1 MPAQHNKRL
10 RTSGNSGN
18 ASHGSAARWLH
29 TLVAL
34 GMMALVMSPMW
45 ASSQIGRTV
54 KQRPAATQQTS
65 STVKRP
71 TNPQPPQAARKGAK
85 GKNVKRITPQI
96 PNANRNQTNK
106 VFLENADL
114 LRADEAISRDYQVL
128 KGNVRFRRGDM
139 YMFCDSAY
147 FYAETSSLDAF
158 GHVRMT
164 QGDTLWVYSDVLH
177 YYGEQGVAELRSN
190 VRLEN
195 RSTTLL
201 TDALDY
207 EINSNVGYYFD
218 GGTIVDNR
226 NNTELKSQ
234 FGRYEL
240 DTKQAEFS
248 RNVHL
253 VNDQY
258 EMFTDMLEYNTQ
270 SHVAHITTKTLIV
283 SDSNTINTTNGWYN
297 TSADDATLYERSL
310 ITAKDG
316 KTLLGDTVY
325 YNRKHNYGEARG
337 NVVITDPSNK
347 VILDGDRGY
356 HDDNVHYSYVTGRA
370 RAREFSQKDTIYLHA
385 DTLCTLINYVVNDS
399 VNDSVRVL
407 RAFNQ
412 VRFFRSDV
420 QGICDSLQL
429 SEADTIINMYRHAV
443 VWNLERQIFGDE
455 INIHLNDSAADWA
468 TLPTGG
474 FMAEHLGEIYYDQ
487 LSGKKMKAWFE
498 NKELRQLD
506 VDGNVQVIMF
516 PEEKDSTYNKMVNAE
531 SSHMRLNLKAKQEVD
546 RITLWP
552 EVTGKVT
559 PLYLAKKADMYLPQF
574 KWYDTL
580 RPQSPEDIYDVS
592 EEKRQLIQTIEGGT
606 RRRSGSNATAPA
618 ATVIPQNNNNDNQG
632 TNPKPD
638 NNSHE

>member
-1 MPAQHNKRL
+1 MPASLNKRHE
-10 RTSGNSGN
+10 TVNS
-18 ASHGSAARWLH
+18 RWWH
-29 TLVAL
+29 VIVACCL
-34 GMMALVMSPMW
+34 MALMMSPVVW
-45 ASSQIGRTV
+45 AQNPVRTV
-54 KQRPAATQQTS
+54 KPRAGQAVNKHKPS
-65 STVKRP
+65 
-71 TNPQPPQAARKGAK
+71 NPQTPQAARKGAK
-85 GKNVKRITPQI
+85 GPKVGRITPQI
-96 PNANRNQTNK
+96 PKANRNQTNK

-114 LRADEAISRDYQVL
+114 LKADENISLDYQVL

-147 FYAETSSLDAF
+147 FYAQTSSLDAF
-158 GHVRMT
+158 GNVRMT

-177 YYGEQGVAELRSN
+177 YYGDQGVAELRSN

-201 TDALDY
+201 TNALDY

-226 NNTELKSQ
+226 NNTELSSVY
-234 FGRYEL
+234 GRYEL

-248 RNVHL
+248 RDVHL
-253 VNDQY
+253 VNDRY
-258 EMFTDMLEYNTQ
+258 EMFTDLLDYNTQ
-270 SHVAHITTKTLIV
+270 SHIAHITSETLIV

-297 TSADDATLYERSL
+297 TSADDATLYERAL

-325 YNRKHNYGEARG
+325 YNRNRNYGEARG
-337 NVVITDPSNK
+337 NVVITDPTNK
-347 VILDGDRGY
+347 VILDGNYGY
-356 HDDNVHYSYVTGRA
+356 HDDNTHYSFVTGRA

-385 DTLCTLINYVVNDS
+385 DTLCTLINHVVNDS

-429 SEADTIINMYRHAV
+429 SEADTIINMYNHAV

-455 INIHLNDSAADWA
+455 INVHLNDSAADWA

-474 FMAEHLGEIYYDQ
+474 FMAEHLGETYYDQ

-498 NKELRQLD
+498 DKELRRLD

-516 PEEKDSTYNKMVNAE
+516 PQEKDSTYNKMVNAE
-531 SSHMRLNLKAKQEVD
+531 SSFMRLNLKAKQEVD
-546 RITLWP
+546 RITMWP
-552 EVTGKVT
+552 EVSGRVT
-559 PLYLAKKADMYLPQF
+559 PLFLAKKTDLYLPQF
-574 KWYDTL
+574 QWYDAL
-580 RPQSPEDIYDVS
+580 RPKTPDDIYDVS
-592 EEKRQLIQTIEGGT
+592 DELKQVMKSIQGGT
-606 RRRSGSNATAPA
+606 RRRSGSNAS
-618 ATVIPQNNNNDNQG
+618 ATPTVEVG
-632 TNPKPD
+632 ASSSETTLKSEEKP
-638 NNSHE
+638 

>member
-1 MPAQHNKRL
+1 MFISHYKRHL
-10 RTSGNSGN
+10 AVNT
-18 ASHGSAARWLH
+18 RWRHVITAFCLM
-29 TLVAL
+29 TL
-34 GMMALVMSPMW
+34 MMSPVVW
-45 ASSQIGRTV
+45 AQNPVRSHKPR
-54 KQRPAATQQTS
+54 ATQHIKKQPT
-65 STVKRP
+65 P
-71 TNPQPPQAARKGAK
+71 TNPQTPQAARKGSK
-85 GKNVKRITPQI
+85 GPSVSRITPQI
-96 PNANRNQTNK
+96 PKANRNQTNK
-106 VFLENADL
+106 VFLENADIL
-114 LRADEAISRDYQVL
+114 KANEAISRDYQVL

-158 GHVRMT
+158 GNVRMT

-177 YYGEQGVAELRSN
+177 YYGDQGVAELRNN

-226 NNTELKSQ
+226 NNTELRSQ
-234 FGRYEL
+234 YGRYEL

-248 RNVHL
+248 RDVHL
-253 VNDQY
+253 INDRY
-258 EMFTDMLEYNTQ
+258 EMFTDLLDYNTQ
-270 SHVAHITTKTLIV
+270 SHIAHITSETLII

-297 TSADDATLYERSL
+297 TSADDATLYERAL

-325 YNRKHNYGEARG
+325 YNRNRNYGEARG
-337 NVVITDPSNK
+337 NVIITDPGNK
-347 VILDGDRGY
+347 VILDGNYGY
-356 HDDNVHYSYVTGRA
+356 HDDNAHYSFVTGRA

-385 DTLCTLINYVVNDS
+385 DTLCTLINYVVHETDS
-399 VNDSVRVL
+399 AGETAGDSVRVL

-429 SEADTIINMYRHAV
+429 SEADTIINMYNHAV

-455 INIHLNDSAADWA
+455 INVHLNDSAADWA

-498 NKELRQLD
+498 DKELRRLD

-516 PEEKDSTYNKMVNAE
+516 PQEKDSTYNKMVNAE
-531 SSHMRLNLKAKQEVD
+531 SSYMRLNLKPKQEVD
-546 RITLWP
+546 RITMWP
-552 EVTGKVT
+552 EVSGKVT
-559 PLYLAKKADMYLPQF
+559 PLYLARKTDLYLPQF
-574 KWYDTL
+574 QWYDAL
-580 RPQSPEDIYDVS
+580 RPKTPDDIYDVS
-592 EEKRQLIQTIEGGT
+592 DELKQLMQSIQGGT
-606 RRRSGSNATAPA
+606 RRRSGSNASQ
-618 ATVIPQNNNNDNQG
+618 VS
-632 TNPKPD
+632 PD
-638 NNSHE
+638 NSQGSGSTSSTLQTSEQP

>member
-1 MPAQHNKRL
+1 MPASSNMRQWTVNKRW
-10 RTSGNSGN
+10 R
-18 ASHGSAARWLH
+18 H
-29 TLVAL
+29 LVAVCCL
-34 GMMALVMSPMW
+34 MALMMSPMVW
-45 ASSQIGRTV
+45 AQNPSRPV
-54 KQRPAATQQTS
+54 KSRPTQQ
-65 STVKRP
+65 VNKHKP
-71 TNPQPPQAARKGAK
+71 TNPQSPQAARKGSK
-85 GKNVKRITPQI
+85 GPTVKRITPQI
-96 PNANRNQTNK
+96 PKANRNQTNK
-106 VFLENADL
+106 VFLENADIL
-114 LRADEAISRDYQVL
+114 KANEAVSTDYQVL

-177 YYGEQGVAELRSN
+177 YYGDQGVAELRSN

-226 NNTELKSQ
+226 NNTELSSKY
-234 FGRYEL
+234 GRYEL

-248 RNVHL
+248 RDVHL
-253 VNDQY
+253 VNDRY
-258 EMFTDMLEYNTQ
+258 EMFTDLLDYNTQ
-270 SHVAHITTKTLIV
+270 SHIARITSETLIV
-283 SDSNTINTTNGWYN
+283 SDSNTINTSNGWYN
-297 TSADDATLYERSL
+297 TSADDATLYERAL

-316 KTLLGDTVY
+316 KTLQGDTVY
-325 YNRKHNYGEARG
+325 YNRNRNYGEASG
-337 NVVITDPSNK
+337 NVIITDPSNK
-347 VILDGDRGY
+347 VILDGDYGY
-356 HDDNVHYSYVTGRA
+356 HDDNAHYSYVTRRA

-385 DTLCTLINYVVNDS
+385 DTLCTLINHIVNDS

-412 VRFFRSDV
+412 VRFYRSDV

-468 TLPTGG
+468 TLSTGG

-498 NKELRQLD
+498 DKELRRLD

-516 PEEKDSTYNKMVNAE
+516 PQEEDSTYNKMVNAE
-531 SSHMRLNLKAKQEVD
+531 SSYLRLNLKPKQEVD
-546 RITLWP
+546 RITMWP
-552 EVTGKVT
+552 EVSGKVS
-559 PLYLAKKADMYLPQF
+559 PLYLTKKADMYLPQF
-574 KWYDTL
+574 KWYDAL
-580 RPQSPEDIYDVS
+580 RPKTPDDIYDVS
-592 EEKRQLIQTIEGGT
+592 DELKELMRSIEGGT
-606 RRRSGSNATAPA
+606 RRRSGSGANKPSVPTGNASAITTETP
-618 ATVIPQNNNNDNQG
+618 VQP
-632 TNPKPD
+632 
-638 NNSHE
+638 

>member
-1 MPAQHNKRL
+1 MGLVDKQQVGGSRWQHV
-10 RTSGNSGN
+10 
-18 ASHGSAARWLH
+18 
-29 TLVAL
+29 LVACCV
-34 GMMALVMSPMW
+34 MALLMSPVVW
-45 ASSQIGRTV
+45 AQTPVRTV
-54 KQRPAATQQTS
+54 KPRTIQPAKRPA
-65 STVKRP
+65 P
-71 TNPQPPQAARKGAK
+71 TNPQPVQAARKGAK
-85 GKNVKRITPQI
+85 GPKVSRITPQI
-96 PNANRNQTNK
+96 PKANRNQTNK

-114 LRADEAISRDYQVL
+114 LKANELISRDYQVL

-147 FYAETSSLDAF
+147 FYPETSSLDAF
-158 GHVRMT
+158 GNVRMT

-177 YYGEQGVAELRSN
+177 YYGDQGVAELRNN

-226 NNTELKSQ
+226 NNTELRSKY
-234 FGRYEL
+234 GRYEL

-248 RNVHL
+248 RDVHL
-253 VNDQY
+253 VNDRY
-258 EMFTDMLEYNTQ
+258 EMFTDLLDYNTQ
-270 SHVAHITTKTLIV
+270 SHIAHITSETLIV

-325 YNRKHNYGEARG
+325 YNRKRNYGEARG
-337 NVVITDPSNK
+337 NVIITDPSNK
-347 VILDGDRGY
+347 VILDGDYGY
-356 HDDNVHYSYVTGRA
+356 HDDNAHYSYVTRRA

-385 DTLCTLINYVVNDS
+385 DTLCTLINHVVNDS

-412 VRFFRSDV
+412 VRFFRNDV

-429 SEADTIINMYRHAV
+429 SEADTII
-443 VWNLERQIFGDE
+443 
-455 INIHLNDSAADWA
+455 AADWA

-498 NKELRQLD
+498 EKELRRLD

-516 PEEKDSTYNKMVNAE
+516 PQEKDSTYNKMVSAE
-531 SSHMRLNLKAKQEVD
+531 SSYMRLNLKPKQEVD
-546 RITLWP
+546 RITMWP
-552 EVTGKVT
+552 EVSGTVT
-559 PLYLAKKADMYLPQF
+559 PLYLAKRSDMYLPQF
-574 KWYDTL
+574 KWYDEL
-580 RPQSPEDIYDVS
+580 RPKDPQDIYDVS
-592 EEKRQLIQTIEGGT
+592 DELKQLMRSIEGGT
-606 RRRSGSNATAPA
+606 RRRTGSNATAPEP
-618 ATVIPQNNNNDNQG
+618 VVQPS
-632 TNPKPD
+632 PD
-638 NNSHE
+638 VTKLQRIDVQ

>member
-1 MPAQHNKRL
+1 MAVY
-10 RTSGNSGN
+10 SGKQYRNG
-18 ASHGSAARWLH
+18 ASRWRQVI
-29 TLVAL
+29 VACCV
-34 GMMALVMSPMW
+34 MALMMSPMLW
-45 ASSQIGRTV
+45 AQQP
-54 KQRPAATQQTS
+54 QRSTRLRAAAPRS
-65 STVKRP
+65 STIKRP
-71 TNPQPPQAARKGAK
+71 TNPQHAQAARKGSK
-85 GKNVKRITPQI
+85 GRSVSRITPQI
-96 PNANRNQTNK
+96 PKANRNQTNK
-106 VFLENADL
+106 VFLENADIL
-114 LRADEAISRDYQVL
+114 KANEYISRDYQVL

-158 GHVRMT
+158 GNVRMT

-177 YYGEQGVAELRSN
+177 YYGDQGVAELRSN

-234 FGRYEL
+234 YGRYEL

-248 RNVHL
+248 RDVHL
-253 VNDQY
+253 INDRY
-258 EMFTDMLEYNTQ
+258 EMFTDMLDYNTQ
-270 SHVAHITTKTLIV
+270 THIAHITSETLIV

-297 TSADDATLYERSL
+297 TSADDATLYERAV

-325 YNRKHNYGEARG
+325 YNRKRNYGEARG
-337 NVVITDPSNK
+337 NVVITDPTNK
-347 VILDGDRGY
+347 VILDGDYGY
-356 HDDNVHYSYVTGRA
+356 HDDNAHYSYVTRRA

-385 DTLCTLINYVVNDS
+385 DTLCTLINHVVNDS

-412 VRFFRSDV
+412 VRFYRNDV

-429 SEADTIINMYRHAV
+429 SEADTIINMYNHAV

-455 INIHLNDSAADWA
+455 INVHLNDSAADWA
-468 TLPTGG
+468 MLPLGG

-498 NKELRQLD
+498 EKELRRLD

-516 PEEKDSTYNKMVNAE
+516 PQEKDSTYNKMVSAE
-531 SSHMRLNLKAKQEVD
+531 SSYMRLNLKPKQEVD
-546 RITLWP
+546 RITMWP
-552 EVTGKVT
+552 EVSGKVT
-559 PLYLAKKADMYLPQF
+559 PLYLAKKADLYLPQF
-574 KWYDTL
+574 QWYDAL
-580 RPQSPEDIYDVS
+580 RPKSPDDIYDVS
-592 EEKRQLIQTIEGGT
+592 EELKQLMRTIQGGT
-606 RRRSGSNATAPA
+606 RRRAGANAGLASSSPDQA
-618 ATVIPQNNNNDNQG
+618 ASETTLQNSD
-632 TNPKPD
+632 P
-638 NNSHE
+638 SHE

>member
-1 MPAQHNKRL
+1 MAVY
-10 RTSGNSGN
+10 SGKQYRNG
-18 ASHGSAARWLH
+18 ASRWRQVI
-29 TLVAL
+29 VACCV
-34 GMMALVMSPMW
+34 MALMMSPMLW
-45 ASSQIGRTV
+45 AQQP
-54 KQRPAATQQTS
+54 QRSTRVRAAAPRS

-71 TNPQPPQAARKGAK
+71 TNPQHAQAARKGSK
-85 GKNVKRITPQI
+85 GRSVSRITPQI
-96 PNANRNQTNK
+96 PKANRNQTNK
-106 VFLENADL
+106 VFLENADIL
-114 LRADEAISRDYQVL
+114 KANEYISRDYQVL

-158 GHVRMT
+158 GNVRMT

-177 YYGEQGVAELRSN
+177 YYGDQGVAELRSN

-234 FGRYEL
+234 YGRYEL

-248 RNVHL
+248 RDVHL
-253 VNDQY
+253 INDRY
-258 EMFTDMLEYNTQ
+258 EMFTDMLDYNTQ
-270 SHVAHITTKTLIV
+270 THIAHITSETLIV

-297 TSADDATLYERSL
+297 TSADDATLYERAV

-325 YNRKHNYGEARG
+325 YNRKRNYGEARG

-347 VILDGDRGY
+347 VILDGDYGY
-356 HDDNVHYSYVTGRA
+356 HDDNAHYSYVTRRA

-385 DTLCTLINYVVNDS
+385 DTLCTLINHVVNDS

-412 VRFFRSDV
+412 VRFYRNDV

-429 SEADTIINMYRHAV
+429 SEADTIINMYNHAV

-455 INIHLNDSAADWA
+455 INVHLNDSAADWA
-468 TLPTGG
+468 MLPLGG

-498 NKELRQLD
+498 EKELRRLD

-516 PEEKDSTYNKMVNAE
+516 PQEKDSTYNKMVSAE
-531 SSHMRLNLKAKQEVD
+531 SSYMRLNLKPKQEVD
-546 RITLWP
+546 RITMWP
-552 EVTGKVT
+552 EVSGKVT
-559 PLYLAKKADMYLPQF
+559 PLYLAKKADLYLPQF
-574 KWYDTL
+574 QWYDAL
-580 RPQSPEDIYDVS
+580 RPKSPDDIYDVS
-592 EEKRQLIQTIEGGT
+592 EELKQLMRTIQGGT
-606 RRRSGSNATAPA
+606 RRRAGANAGLASSSPDQA
-618 ATVIPQNNNNDNQG
+618 ASETTLQNSD
-632 TNPKPD
+632 P
-638 NNSHE
+638 SHE

>member
-1 MPAQHNKRL
+1 MPASSNMRQWTVNKRW
-10 RTSGNSGN
+10 R
-18 ASHGSAARWLH
+18 H
-29 TLVAL
+29 LVAVCCL
-34 GMMALVMSPMW
+34 MVLMMSPMVW
-45 ASSQIGRTV
+45 AQNPSRPV
-54 KQRPAATQQTS
+54 KSRPTQQ
-65 STVKRP
+65 VNKHKP
-71 TNPQPPQAARKGAK
+71 NNPQSPQAARKGSK
-85 GKNVKRITPQI
+85 GPTVKRITPQI
-96 PNANRNQTNK
+96 PKANRNQTNK
-106 VFLENADL
+106 VFLENADIL
-114 LRADEAISRDYQVL
+114 KANEAVSTDYQVL
-128 KGNVRFRRGDM
+128 KGNVRFRRGNM

-177 YYGEQGVAELRSN
+177 YYGDQGVAELRSN

-226 NNTELKSQ
+226 NNTELSSQ
-234 FGRYEL
+234 YGRYEL

-248 RNVHL
+248 RDVHL
-253 VNDQY
+253 VNDRY
-258 EMFTDMLEYNTQ
+258 EMFTDLLDYNTQ
-270 SHVAHITTKTLIV
+270 SHIARITSETLIV
-283 SDSNTINTTNGWYN
+283 SDSNTINTSNGWYN
-297 TSADDATLYERSL
+297 TSADDATLYERAL

-316 KTLLGDTVY
+316 KTLQGDTVY
-325 YNRKHNYGEARG
+325 YNRNRNYGEASG
-337 NVVITDPSNK
+337 NVIITDPSNK
-347 VILDGDRGY
+347 VILDGDYGY
-356 HDDNVHYSYVTGRA
+356 HDDNAHYSYVTRRA

-385 DTLCTLINYVVNDS
+385 DTLCSLINHIVNDS

-412 VRFFRSDV
+412 VRFYRSDV

-498 NKELRQLD
+498 DKELRRLD

-516 PEEKDSTYNKMVNAE
+516 PQEEDSTYNKMVNAE
-531 SSHMRLNLKAKQEVD
+531 SSYLRLNLKPKQEVD
-546 RITLWP
+546 RITMWP
-552 EVTGKVT
+552 EVSGKVS
-559 PLYLAKKADMYLPQF
+559 PLYLTKKADMYLPQF
-574 KWYDTL
+574 KWYDAL
-580 RPQSPEDIYDVS
+580 RPKTPDDIYDVS
-592 EEKRQLIQTIEGGT
+592 DELKELMRSIEGGT
-606 RRRSGSNATAPA
+606 RRRSGSGANKPSVPTGNASAITTETP
-618 ATVIPQNNNNDNQG
+618 VQP
-632 TNPKPD
+632 
-638 NNSHE
+638 

>member
-1 MPAQHNKRL
+1 MYVLHSNRNTRP
-10 RTSGNSGN
+10 
-18 ASHGSAARWLH
+18 GSRWRH
-29 TLVAL
+29 VIVACCL
-34 GMMALVMSPMW
+34 MMLMMSPVVW
-45 ASSQIGRTV
+45 AQSPVRA
-54 KQRPAATQQTS
+54 QRPRSTQP
-65 STVKRP
+65 VKKSAP
-71 TNPQPPQAARKGAK
+71 TNPQPVQAARKGAK
-85 GKNVKRITPQI
+85 GPTVKRITPQI
-96 PNANRNQTNK
+96 PKASRNQTNK

-114 LRADEAISRDYQVL
+114 LSANEAISRDYQVL
-128 KGNVRFRRGDM
+128 KGDVRFRRGNM

-177 YYGEQGVAELRSN
+177 YYGDQGVAELRSN

-226 NNTELKSQ
+226 NNTELSSQ
-234 FGRYEL
+234 YGRYEL

-248 RNVHL
+248 RDVHL
-253 VNDQY
+253 INDRY
-258 EMFTDMLEYNTQ
+258 EMFTDLLDYNTQ
-270 SHVAHITTKTLIV
+270 THIAHITSETLIV

-297 TSADDATLYERSL
+297 TSADDATLYERAL

-325 YNRKHNYGEARG
+325 YNRNRNYGEARG
-337 NVVITDPSNK
+337 NVVITDPGNK
-347 VILDGDRGY
+347 VILDGNYGY
-356 HDDNVHYSYVTGRA
+356 HDENTHYSFVTGRA

-385 DTLCTLINYVVNDS
+385 DTLCTLINHVVKDS
-399 VNDSVRVL
+399 VGDDSVRVL

-429 SEADTIINMYRHAV
+429 SEADTIINMYNHAV
-443 VWNLERQIFGDE
+443 VWNLQRQIFGDE
-455 INIHLNDSAADWA
+455 INVHLNDSAADWA

-498 NKELRQLD
+498 DKELRRLD

-516 PEEKDSTYNKMVNAE
+516 PQEKDSTYNKMVSAE
-531 SSHMRLNLKAKQEVD
+531 SSFMRLNLKAKQEVD
-546 RITLWP
+546 RISMWP
-552 EVTGKVT
+552 EVSGKVT
-559 PLYLAKKADMYLPQF
+559 PLYLARKTDLYLPQF
-574 KWYDTL
+574 KWYDAL
-580 RPQSPEDIYDVS
+580 RPKTPDDIFDVS
-592 EEKRQLIQTIEGGT
+592 DELKQLMQSIQGGT
-606 RRRSGSNATAPA
+606 RRRSGSNAGQT
-618 ATVIPQNNNNDNQG
+618 ATVPVENA
-632 TNPKPD
+632 
-638 NNSHE
+638 NSASSSTLQIKE

>member
-1 MPAQHNKRL
+1 MAVY
-10 RTSGNSGN
+10 SGKQYRNG
-18 ASHGSAARWLH
+18 ASRWRQVI
-29 TLVAL
+29 VACCV
-34 GMMALVMSPMW
+34 MALMMSPMLW
-45 ASSQIGRTV
+45 AQQP
-54 KQRPAATQQTS
+54 QRSTRVRAAAPRS

-71 TNPQPPQAARKGAK
+71 TNPQPAQAARKGSK
-85 GKNVKRITPQI
+85 GRSVSRITPQI
-96 PNANRNQTNK
+96 PKANRNQTNK
-106 VFLENADL
+106 VFLENADIL
-114 LRADEAISRDYQVL
+114 KANEYISRDYQVL

-158 GHVRMT
+158 GNVRMT

-177 YYGEQGVAELRSN
+177 YYGDQGVAELRSN

-234 FGRYEL
+234 YGRYEL

-248 RNVHL
+248 RDVHL
-253 VNDQY
+253 INDRY
-258 EMFTDMLEYNTQ
+258 EMFTDMLDYNTQ
-270 SHVAHITTKTLIV
+270 THIAHITSETLIV

-297 TSADDATLYERSL
+297 TSADDATLYERAV

-325 YNRKHNYGEARG
+325 YNRKRNYGEARG

-347 VILDGDRGY
+347 VILDGDYGY
-356 HDDNVHYSYVTGRA
+356 HDDNAHYSYVTRRA

-385 DTLCTLINYVVNDS
+385 DTLCTLINHVVNDS

-412 VRFFRSDV
+412 VRFYRNDV

-429 SEADTIINMYRHAV
+429 SEADTIINMYNHAV

-455 INIHLNDSAADWA
+455 INVHLNDSAADWA
-468 TLPTGG
+468 MLPLGG

-498 NKELRQLD
+498 EKELRRLD

-516 PEEKDSTYNKMVNAE
+516 PQEKDSTYNKMVSAE
-531 SSHMRLNLKAKQEVD
+531 SSYMRLNLKPKQEVD
-546 RITLWP
+546 RITMWP
-552 EVTGKVT
+552 EVSGKVT
-559 PLYLAKKADMYLPQF
+559 PLYLAKKADLYLPQF
-574 KWYDTL
+574 QWYDAL
-580 RPQSPEDIYDVS
+580 RPKSPDDIYDVS
-592 EEKRQLIQTIEGGT
+592 EELKQLMRTIQGGT
-606 RRRSGSNATAPA
+606 RRRAGANAGLASSSPDQA
-618 ATVIPQNNNNDNQG
+618 ASETTLQNSD
-632 TNPKPD
+632 P
-638 NNSHE
+638 SHE

>member
-1 MPAQHNKRL
+1 MAVY
-10 RTSGNSGN
+10 SGKQYRNG
-18 ASHGSAARWLH
+18 ASRWRQVI
-29 TLVAL
+29 VACCV
-34 GMMALVMSPMW
+34 MALMMSPMLW
-45 ASSQIGRTV
+45 AQQP
-54 KQRPAATQQTS
+54 QRSTRVRAAAPRS
-65 STVKRP
+65 STIKRP
-71 TNPQPPQAARKGAK
+71 TNPQHAQAARKGSK
-85 GKNVKRITPQI
+85 GPSVSRITPQI
-96 PNANRNQTNK
+96 PKANRNQTNK
-106 VFLENADL
+106 VFLENADIL
-114 LRADEAISRDYQVL
+114 KANEYISRDYQVL

-158 GHVRMT
+158 GNVRMT

-177 YYGEQGVAELRSN
+177 YYGDQGVAELRSN

-234 FGRYEL
+234 YGRYEL

-248 RNVHL
+248 RDVHL
-253 VNDQY
+253 INDRY
-258 EMFTDMLEYNTQ
+258 EMFTDMLDYNTQ
-270 SHVAHITTKTLIV
+270 THIAHITSETLIV

-297 TSADDATLYERSL
+297 TSADDATLYERAV

-325 YNRKHNYGEARG
+325 YNRKRNYGEARG
-337 NVVITDPSNK
+337 NVVITDPTNK
-347 VILDGDRGY
+347 VILDGDYGY
-356 HDDNVHYSYVTGRA
+356 HDDNAHYSYVTRRA

-385 DTLCTLINYVVNDS
+385 DTLCTLINHVVNDS

-412 VRFFRSDV
+412 VRFYRNDV

-429 SEADTIINMYRHAV
+429 SEADTIINMYNHAV

-455 INIHLNDSAADWA
+455 INVHLNDSAADWA
-468 TLPTGG
+468 MLPLGG

-498 NKELRQLD
+498 EKELRRLD

-516 PEEKDSTYNKMVNAE
+516 PQEKDSTYNKMVSAE
-531 SSHMRLNLKAKQEVD
+531 SSYMRLNLKPKQEVD
-546 RITLWP
+546 RITMWP
-552 EVTGKVT
+552 EVSGKVT
-559 PLYLAKKADMYLPQF
+559 PLYLAKKADLYLPQF
-574 KWYDTL
+574 QWYDAL
-580 RPQSPEDIYDVS
+580 RPKSPDDIYDVS
-592 EEKRQLIQTIEGGT
+592 EELKQLMRTIQGGT
-606 RRRSGSNATAPA
+606 RRRAGANAGLASSSPDQA
-618 ATVIPQNNNNDNQG
+618 ASETTLQNSD
-632 TNPKPD
+632 P
-638 NNSHE
+638 SHE

>member
-1 MPAQHNKRL
+1 MSASHDKRPWSVNSRL
-10 RTSGNSGN
+10 R
-18 ASHGSAARWLH
+18 HVIAACC
-29 TLVAL
+29 V
-34 GMMALVMSPMW
+34 MALMMSPVVL
-45 ASSQIGRTV
+45 AQT
-54 KQRPAATQQTS
+54 TS
-65 STVKRP
+65 SRSIKPRVTQPVKKKPAP
-71 TNPQPPQAARKGAK
+71 TNPQPAQAARKGAK
-85 GKNVKRITPQI
+85 GPKVSRITPQI
-96 PNANRNQTNK
+96 PKANRNQTNK
-106 VFLENADL
+106 VFLENADVL
-114 LRADEAISRDYQVL
+114 SANEAISTDYQVL

-177 YYGEQGVAELRSN
+177 YYGNQGVAELRHN

-226 NNTELKSQ
+226 NNTELSSQ
-234 FGRYEL
+234 YGRYEL

-248 RNVHL
+248 RDVHL
-253 VNDQY
+253 VNDRY
-258 EMFTDMLEYNTQ
+258 EMFTELLDYNTQ
-270 SHVAHITTKTLIV
+270 SHIAHITSETLIV

-297 TSADDATLYERSL
+297 TSADDATLYERAL
-310 ITAKDG
+310 IKAKDG
-316 KTLLGDTVY
+316 KTLQGDTVY
-325 YNRKHNYGEARG
+325 YNRSHNYGEARG

-347 VILDGDRGY
+347 VILDGDYGY
-356 HDDNVHYSYVTGRA
+356 HDDNAHYSYVTRRA

-385 DTLCTLINYVVNDS
+385 DTLCTLINHVVNDS

-412 VRFFRSDV
+412 VRFYRSDV

-443 VWNLERQIFGDE
+443 VWNQERQIFGDE

-498 NKELRQLD
+498 EKELRRLD

-516 PEEKDSTYNKMVNAE
+516 PQEKDSTYNKMVNAE
-531 SSHMRLNLKAKQEVD
+531 SSYMRLNLKPKQEVD
-546 RITLWP
+546 RITMWP

-559 PLYLAKKADMYLPQF
+559 PLYLARKADMYLPQF
-574 KWYDTL
+574 HWYDML
-580 RPQSPEDIYDVS
+580 RPQTPDDIFDLT
-592 EEKRQLIQTIEGGT
+592 EEQRNLWKSVEGGK
-606 RRRSGSNATAPA
+606 RRRSGSNAGVVSQPTQDKE
-618 ATVIPQNNNNDNQG
+618 TTPQ
-632 TNPKPD
+632 PVEMP
-638 NNSHE
+638 

>member
-1 MPAQHNKRL
+1 MLDSRDKRHS
-10 RTSGNSGN
+10 TVSS
-18 ASHGSAARWLH
+18 RWWH
-29 TLVAL
+29 ALVACL
-34 GMMALVMSPMW
+34 AMALLMSPMVW
-45 ASSQIGRTV
+45 AQ
-54 KQRPAATQQTS
+54 QRPSRFVKPNKTATTGK
-65 STVKRP
+65 VKRP
-71 TNPQPPQAARKGAK
+71 SNPQPVQAARKGAK
-85 GKNVKRITPQI
+85 GPKVSRITPQI
-96 PNANRNQTNK
+96 PKANRNQTNK
-106 VFLENADL
+106 VFLENADIL
-114 LRADEAISRDYQVL
+114 KANEAISTDYQVL

-147 FYAETSSLDAF
+147 FYPETSSLDAF
-158 GHVRMT
+158 GNVRMT

-177 YYGEQGVAELRSN
+177 YYGDQGVAELRSN

-195 RSTTLL
+195 RSTTLV

-226 NNTELKSQ
+226 NNTELSSQ
-234 FGRYEL
+234 YGRYEL

-248 RNVHL
+248 RDVHL
-253 VNDQY
+253 INDRY
-258 EMFTDMLEYNTQ
+258 EMFTDLLDYNTQ
-270 SHVAHITTKTLIV
+270 SHIARITSETYIV

-297 TSADDATLYERSL
+297 TSADDATLYQRAL

-325 YNRKHNYGEARG
+325 YNRKRNYGEARG
-337 NVVITDPSNK
+337 NVVITDPGNK
-347 VILDGDRGY
+347 VILDGDYGY
-356 HDDNVHYSYVTGRA
+356 HDDNAHYSYVTGKA

-385 DTLCTLINYVVNDS
+385 DTLCTLINYVIRDS
-399 VNDSVRVL
+399 LGGDSVRVL

-412 VRFFRSDV
+412 VRFYRTDV

-429 SEADTIINMYRHAV
+429 SEQDTIINMYRHAV

-474 FMAEHLGEIYYDQ
+474 FMAEHLGETYYDQ
-487 LSGKKMKAWFE
+487 LSGKKMKAWFQD
-498 NKELRQLD
+498 KELRQLD

-531 SSHMRLNLKAKQEVD
+531 SSYLRLNLKAKQEVD
-546 RITLWP
+546 RIVMWP
-552 EVTGKVT
+552 EVSGKVT

-574 KWYDTL
+574 KWYDAL
-580 RPQSPEDIYDVS
+580 RPHSPEDIYDVS
-592 EEKRQLIQTIEGGT
+592 DELKQLVNTIEGGT
-606 RRRSGSNATAPA
+606 RRRMGSGAVVETVESAPA
-618 ATVIPQNNNNDNQG
+618 TTLQPN
-632 TNPKPD
+632 
-638 NNSHE
+638 E

>member
-1 MPAQHNKRL
+1 MSAPRDKRYQRHDTTGYSKACWRHVVAACCVFALLISPVMWAQSPRGTKPRTPVT
-10 RTSGNSGN
+10 RTST
-18 ASHGSAARWLH
+18 A
-29 TLVAL
+29 
-34 GMMALVMSPMW
+34 
-45 ASSQIGRTV
+45 
-54 KQRPAATQQTS
+54 
-65 STVKRP
+65 KRP
-71 TNPQPPQAARKGAK
+71 TNPQSPQAAKKGAK
-85 GKNVKRITPQI
+85 GPKVSRITPQI
-96 PNANRNQTNK
+96 PKANRNQSNK
-106 VFLENADL
+106 VFLENADI
-114 LRADEAISRDYQVL
+114 LRANEAISRDYQVL

-158 GHVRMT
+158 GNVRMT

-226 NNTELKSQ
+226 NNTELTSQ
-234 FGRYEL
+234 YGRYEL

-253 VNDQY
+253 VNDRY
-258 EMFTDMLEYNTQ
+258 EMFTDLLDYNTL
-270 SHVAHITTKTLIV
+270 SHIAKISSQTLIV
-283 SDSNTINTTNGWYN
+283 SDSNTINTTSGWYN
-297 TSADDATLYERSL
+297 TSADDATLYNRSL

-316 KTLLGDTVY
+316 KTLEGDTVY
-325 YNRKHNYGEARG
+325 YNRTRNYGEARG
-337 NVVITDPSNK
+337 NVIITDPSNK
-347 VILDGDRGY
+347 VILDGDYGY
-356 HDDNVHYSYVTGRA
+356 HDDNVHYSYVTKRA

-385 DTLCTLINYVVNDS
+385 DTLCTLINHVVNDS

-407 RAFNQ
+407 KAFNQ
-412 VRFFRSDV
+412 VRFYRNDI

-474 FMAEHLGEIYYDQ
+474 FMAERLGEIYYDQ

-531 SSHMRLNLKAKQEVD
+531 SSYMRLNLKAKQEVD
-546 RITLWP
+546 RIVMWP
-552 EVTGKVT
+552 EVSGKVT
-559 PLYLAKKADMYLPQF
+559 PLYLARKADLYLPQF
-574 KWYDTL
+574 KWYELL
-580 RPQSPEDIYDVS
+580 RPQSPDDIFELSD
-592 EEKRQLIQTIEGGT
+592 EQRQLWQSVEGGT
-606 RRRSGSNATAPA
+606 RRRAGSNANTSVQAKD
-618 ATVIPQNNNNDNQG
+618 TQTLKV
-632 TNPKPD
+632 
-638 NNSHE
+638 E

>member
-1 MPAQHNKRL
+1 MPALPEKRHEAVGNKGRAKGYGRL
-10 RTSGNSGN
+10 RY
-18 ASHGSAARWLH
+18 
-29 TLVAL
+29 AL
-34 GMMALVMSPMW
+34 IAGCLMVLMMSPVVW
-45 ASSQIGRTV
+45 AQQPSRAV
-54 KQRPAATQQTS
+54 KPVVQTKS
-65 STVKRP
+65 VKRP
-71 TNPQPPQAARKGAK
+71 TNPQPVQAARKGAK
-85 GKNVKRITPQI
+85 GPKVSRITPQI
-96 PNANRNQTNK
+96 PKANRNQTNK
-106 VFLENADL
+106 VFLENADYL
-114 LRADEAISRDYQVL
+114 SANEAISTDYQVL

-158 GHVRMT
+158 GNVRMT

-177 YYGEQGVAELRSN
+177 YYGDQGVAELRSN

-195 RSTTLL
+195 RSTTLV

-226 NNTELKSQ
+226 NNTELSSQ
-234 FGRYEL
+234 YGRYEL

-248 RNVHL
+248 RDVHL
-253 VNDQY
+253 INDRY
-258 EMFTDMLEYNTQ
+258 EMFTDLLDYNTQ
-270 SHVAHITTKTLIV
+270 SHIAHITSETLIV

-297 TSADDATLYERSL
+297 TSADDATLYQRAL
-310 ITAKDG
+310 ISAKDG
-316 KTLLGDTVY
+316 KTLQGDTVY
-325 YNRKHNYGEARG
+325 YNRKRNYGEARG

-347 VILDGDRGY
+347 VILDGNYGY
-356 HDDNVHYSYVTGRA
+356 HDDNAHYSYVTGRA

-385 DTLCTLINYVVNDS
+385 DTLCTLINNVVTDS
-399 VNDSVRVL
+399 LNDSVRVL

-412 VRFFRSDV
+412 VRFYRSDV

-455 INIHLNDSAADWA
+455 INVHLNDSAADWA

-498 NKELRQLD
+498 DKELRRLD

-516 PEEKDSTYNKMVNAE
+516 PQEKDSTYNKMVNAE
-531 SSHMRLNLKAKQEVD
+531 SSYLRLNLKAKQEVD
-546 RITLWP
+546 RITMWP
-552 EVTGKVT
+552 EVSGKVT
-559 PLYLAKKADMYLPQF
+559 PLYLARKSDLYLPQF
-574 KWYDTL
+574 KWYDQL
-580 RPQSPEDIYDVS
+580 RPMSPDDIYDVS
-592 EEKRQLIQTIEGGT
+592 EELKQLMRTIEGGT
-606 RRRSGSNATAPA
+606 RRRSGNA
-618 ATVIPQNNNNDNQG
+618 ATTTAVTVPGSAPEPGGAD
-632 TNPKPD
+632 TS
-638 NNSHE
+638 NSTTLQTSSDQP

>member
-1 MPAQHNKRL
+1 MLVPQDKRHQ
-10 RTSGNSGN
+10 S
-18 ASHGSAARWLH
+18 ASKNESANDLTRWRHVIAVFCL
-29 TLVAL
+29 
-34 GMMALVMSPMW
+34 MALVMSPVML
-45 ASSQIGRTV
+45 A
-54 KQRPAATQQTS
+54 QRPSRAVKPRVTNA
-65 STVKRP
+65 KRP
-71 TNPQPPQAARKGAK
+71 TNPQPVQAARKGAK
-85 GKNVKRITPQI
+85 GPKVSRITPQI
-96 PNANRNQTNK
+96 PKANRNQTNK
-106 VFLENADL
+106 VFLENADIL
-114 LRADEAISRDYQVL
+114 KANEAISTDYQVL

-147 FYAETSSLDAF
+147 FYPETSSLDAF
-158 GHVRMT
+158 GNVRMT

-177 YYGEQGVAELRSN
+177 YYGDQGVAELRSN

-201 TDALDY
+201 TDDLDY
-207 EINSNVGYYFD
+207 EINSNVSYYFN

-226 NNTELKSQ
+226 NNTELTSK

-248 RNVHL
+248 RDVHL
-253 VNDQY
+253 VNDRY
-258 EMFTDMLEYNTQ
+258 EMFTELLDYNTQ
-270 SHVAHITTKTLIV
+270 SHIAKISSETLIV

-297 TSADDATLYERSL
+297 TSVDDATLYERSL

-316 KTLLGDTVY
+316 KTLVGDTVY
-325 YNRKHNYGEARG
+325 YNRNRNYGEARG
-337 NVVITDPSNK
+337 NVIITDPSNK
-347 VILDGDRGY
+347 VILDGDYGY
-356 HDDNVHYSYVTGRA
+356 HDDNSHYSYVTRKA

-385 DTLCTLINYVVNDS
+385 DTLCTLINHIVNDS

-412 VRFFRSDV
+412 VRFYRSDV

-474 FMAEHLGEIYYDQ
+474 FMSEHLGEIYYDQ

-498 NKELRQLD
+498 EKELRQLD

-531 SSHMRLNLKAKQEVD
+531 SSHMRLNLKPKQEVD
-546 RITLWP
+546 RITMWP
-552 EVTGKVT
+552 EVSGTVT

-574 KWYDTL
+574 KWYDAL
-580 RPQSPEDIYDVS
+580 RPKSPDDIYDVS
-592 EEKRQLIQTIEGGT
+592 DELKALMQSIEGGT
-606 RRRSGSNATAPA
+606 RRRSGSA
-618 ATVIPQNNNNDNQG
+618 ATVTTQVESPENTLPTLQTPAQ
-632 TNPKPD
+632 P
-638 NNSHE
+638 

>member
-1 MPAQHNKRL
+1 MLASHNKRKDIF
-10 RTSGNSGN
+10 N
-18 ASHGSAARWLH
+18 ARNRHIIVVCCL
-29 TLVAL
+29 
-34 GMMALVMSPMW
+34 MALLMSPVW
-45 ASSQIGRTV
+45 AAPQSNRGI
-54 KQRPAATQQTS
+54 KQRTITQQPVTN
-65 STVKRP
+65 KRP
-71 TNPQPPQAARKGAK
+71 TNPQPAQAARKGAK
-85 GKNVKRITPQI
+85 GNKVQRITPQI
-96 PNANRNQTNK
+96 PQANRNQTNK

-114 LRADEAISRDYQVL
+114 LKANEAVSRDYQVL

-258 EMFTDMLEYNTQ
+258 EMFTEMLEYNTQ
-270 SHVAHITTKTLIV
+270 SHVAHITSETLIV

-325 YNRKHNYGEARG
+325 YNRKRNYGEARG

-356 HDDNVHYSYVTGRA
+356 HDDNAHYSYVTGRA

-385 DTLCTLINYVVNDS
+385 DTLCTLINYVANDS

-443 VWNLERQIFGDE
+443 LWILERQIFGDE

-552 EVTGKVT
+552 EVSGKVT

-574 KWYDTL
+574 KWYDVL
-580 RPQSPEDIYDVS
+580 RPQSPEDIFDLS
-592 EEKRQLIQTIEGGT
+592 EEQRTLMQSIEGGT
-606 RRRSGSNATAPA
+606 RRRTGSNATGPA
-618 ATVIPQNNNNDNQG
+618 ATTTVNNNENQGEKALNIPQM
-632 TNPKPD
+632 P
-638 NNSHE
+638 

>member
-1 MPAQHNKRL
+1 MSVSRNQRHQTPVN
-10 RTSGNSGN
+10 GN
-18 ASHGSAARWLH
+18 ANNGTANWRH
-29 TLVAL
+29 LVAVFCVI
-34 GMMALVMSPMW
+34 ALMIAPVMWGQQPRRGVQNRTIVKPM
-45 ASSQIGRTV
+45 SNT
-54 KQRPAATQQTS
+54 
-65 STVKRP
+65 KRP
-71 TNPQPPQAARKGAK
+71 SNPQPVQAARKGAK
-85 GKNVKRITPQI
+85 GKNVQRITPQI
-96 PNANRNQTNK
+96 PKANRNQTNK

-114 LRADEAISRDYQVL
+114 LKADEAISRDYQVL

-147 FYAETSSLDAF
+147 FYPETSSLDAF

-218 GGTIVDNR
+218 GGMIVDNR
-226 NNTELKSQ
+226 NNTELSSQ
-234 FGRYEL
+234 YGRYEL

-253 VNDQY
+253 VNDRY
-258 EMFTDMLEYNTQ
+258 EMFTELLDYNTQ
-270 SHVAHITTKTLIV
+270 SHIAHISSETLIV

-325 YNRKHNYGEARG
+325 YNRKRNYGEARG
-337 NVVITDPSNK
+337 SVVITDPSNK
-347 VILDGDRGY
+347 VILDGDYGY
-356 HDDNVHYSYVTGRA
+356 HDDNAHYSYVTGHA
-370 RAREFSQKDTIYLHA
+370 RAREFSQKDTIHLHA
-385 DTLCTLINYVVNDS
+385 DTLCTLINHVVKDS

-412 VRFFRSDV
+412 VRFYRSDV

-455 INIHLNDSAADWA
+455 INVHLNDSTADWA

-474 FMAEHLGEIYYDQ
+474 FMAEHLGENCYDQ

-498 NKELRQLD
+498 NKELRRLD

-516 PEEKDSTYNKMVNAE
+516 PQEKDSTYNKMVNAE
-531 SSHMRLNLKAKQEVD
+531 SSYMRLNLKAKQEVD
-546 RITLWP
+546 RITMWP
-552 EVTGKVT
+552 EVSGQVI
-559 PLYLAKKADMYLPQF
+559 PLFLAKKSDMFLPQF
-574 KWYDTL
+574 KWYDEL
-580 RPQSPEDIYDVS
+580 RPKSPADIYDVS
-592 EEKRQLIQTIEGGT
+592 DDLKSLIQSIEGGT
-606 RRRSGSNATAPA
+606 RRRSGSNANVEAAVVSDQVNTVETAP
-618 ATVIPQNNNNDNQG
+618 Q
-632 TNPKPD
+632 KPI
-638 NNSHE
+638 EP

>member
-1 MPAQHNKRL
+1 MSASHDKRPWSVNSRL
-10 RTSGNSGN
+10 R
-18 ASHGSAARWLH
+18 HVIAACC
-29 TLVAL
+29 V
-34 GMMALVMSPMW
+34 MALMMSPVVL
-45 ASSQIGRTV
+45 AQT
-54 KQRPAATQQTS
+54 TS
-65 STVKRP
+65 SRSIKPRVTQPVKKKPAP
-71 TNPQPPQAARKGAK
+71 TNPQPAQAARKGAK
-85 GKNVKRITPQI
+85 GPKVSRITPQI
-96 PNANRNQTNK
+96 PKANRNQSNK
-106 VFLENADL
+106 VFLENADIL
-114 LRADEAISRDYQVL
+114 SANEAISTDYQVL

-158 GHVRMT
+158 GNVRMT

-177 YYGEQGVAELRSN
+177 YYGDQGVAELRNN

-226 NNTELKSQ
+226 NNTELSSQ
-234 FGRYEL
+234 YGRYEL

-253 VNDQY
+253 VNDRY
-258 EMFTDMLEYNTQ
+258 EMFTDLLDYNTQ
-270 SHVAHITTKTLIV
+270 SHIAHITSETYIV

-297 TSADDATLYERSL
+297 TSADDATLYERAL

-316 KTLLGDTVY
+316 KTLQGDTVY
-325 YNRKHNYGEARG
+325 YNRNRNFGEARG
-337 NVVITDPSNK
+337 DVVITDPSNK
-347 VILDGDRGY
+347 VILDGDYGY

-385 DTLCTLINYVVNDS
+385 DTLCTLINYVVKDS
-399 VNDSVRVL
+399 LGGDSVRVL

-412 VRFFRSDV
+412 VRFYRSDV

-429 SEADTIINMYRHAV
+429 SEADTIINMYDHAV

-506 VDGNVQVIMF
+506 VDGNVEVIMF
-516 PEEKDSTYNKMVNAE
+516 PQEDDSTYNKMVNAE
-531 SSHMRLNLKAKQEVD
+531 SSYLRLNLKPKQEVD
-546 RITLWP
+546 RIAMWP
-552 EVTGKVT
+552 EVTGRVT
-559 PLYLAKKADMYLPQF
+559 PLYLARKTDLYLPQF
-574 KWYDTL
+574 QWYDAL
-580 RPQSPEDIYDVS
+580 RPKTPDDIYDVS
-592 EEKRQLIQTIEGGT
+592 DELKQLTQTIQGGK
-606 RRRSGSNATAPA
+606 RRRSGSNAADASAQSTETTIA
-618 ATVIPQNNNNDNQG
+618 
-632 TNPKPD
+632 TNPQPLEKP
-638 NNSHE
+638 

>member
-1 MPAQHNKRL
+1 MLASHNKRKDIF
-10 RTSGNSGN
+10 N
-18 ASHGSAARWLH
+18 ARNRHIIVVCCL
-29 TLVAL
+29 
-34 GMMALVMSPMW
+34 MALLMSPVW
-45 ASSQIGRTV
+45 AAPQSNRGI
-54 KQRPAATQQTS
+54 KQRTITQQPVTN
-65 STVKRP
+65 KRP
-71 TNPQPPQAARKGAK
+71 TNPQPAQAARKGAK
-85 GKNVKRITPQI
+85 GNKVQRITPQI
-96 PNANRNQTNK
+96 PQANRNQTNK

-114 LRADEAISRDYQVL
+114 LKANEAVSRDYQVL

-258 EMFTDMLEYNTQ
+258 EMFTEMLEYNTQ
-270 SHVAHITTKTLIV
+270 SHVAHITSETLIV

-325 YNRKHNYGEARG
+325 YNRKRNYGEARG

-347 VILDGDRGY
+347 VILDGDCGY
-356 HDDNVHYSYVTGRA
+356 HDDNAHYSYVTGRA

-385 DTLCTLINYVVNDS
+385 DTLCTLINHVANDS

-443 VWNLERQIFGDE
+443 LWNLERQIFGDE

-552 EVTGKVT
+552 EVSGKVT

-574 KWYDTL
+574 KWYDVL
-580 RPQSPEDIYDVS
+580 RPQSPEDIFDLS
-592 EEKRQLIQTIEGGT
+592 EEQRTLMQSIEGGT
-606 RRRSGSNATAPA
+606 RRRTGSNATAPA
-618 ATVIPQNNNNDNQG
+618 ATTTVNNNENQGEKALNIPQM
-632 TNPKPD
+632 P
-638 NNSHE
+638 

>member
-1 MPAQHNKRL
+1 M
-10 RTSGNSGN
+10 
-18 ASHGSAARWLH
+18 
-29 TLVAL
+29 LVACCV
-34 GMMALVMSPMW
+34 MALVMSPV
-45 ASSQIGRTV
+45 ALAQRQSRAVKPGISQ
-54 KQRPAATQQTS
+54 PANPKKIIT
-65 STVKRP
+65 
-71 TNPQPPQAARKGAK
+71 TNPQSPKAARKGAK
-85 GKNVKRITPQI
+85 GPKVSRITPQI
-96 PNANRNQTNK
+96 PQASRHQSNK

-114 LRADEAISRDYQVL
+114 LSANEAISTDYQVL
-128 KGNVRFRRGDM
+128 KGNVRFRRNDM

-177 YYGEQGVAELRSN
+177 YYGDQGVAELRNN

-226 NNTELKSQ
+226 NNTELSSRY
-234 FGRYEL
+234 GRYEL

-248 RNVHL
+248 RDVHL
-253 VNDQY
+253 VNDRY
-258 EMFTDMLEYNTQ
+258 EMFTDLLDYNTQ
-270 SHVAHITTKTLIV
+270 THVAHITSETLIV

-297 TSADDATLYERSL
+297 TSADDATLYERAL

-316 KTLLGDTVY
+316 KTLQGDTVY

-347 VILDGDRGY
+347 VILDGGYGY
-356 HDDNVHYSYVTGRA
+356 HDDNAHYSYVTRRA

-385 DTLCTLINYVVNDS
+385 DTLCTLINHVVNDS

-412 VRFFRSDV
+412 VRFYRSDV

-429 SEADTIINMYRHAV
+429 SEADTIINLYRHAV
-443 VWNLERQIFGDE
+443 VWNLERQISGDE

-474 FMAEHLGEIYYDQ
+474 LMAEHLGEIYYDQ

-498 NKELRQLD
+498 DKELRRLD

-516 PEEKDSTYNKMVNAE
+516 PQEDDSTYNKMVNAE
-531 SSHMRLNLKAKQEVD
+531 SSYLRLNLKAKQEVD
-546 RITLWP
+546 RITMWP
-552 EVTGKVT
+552 EVSGAVT
-559 PLYLAKKADMYLPQF
+559 PLYLAKKSELYLPQF
-574 KWYDTL
+574 HWYDVL
-580 RPQSPEDIYDVS
+580 RPASPDDIYDLS
-592 EEKRQLIQTIEGGT
+592 EEQKSVWRTVEGGT
-606 RRRSGSNATAPA
+606 RRRSGSNAMSSG
-618 ATVIPQNNNNDNQG
+618 ATVGGSVNV
-632 TNPKPD
+632 TNPEPVVQP
-638 NNSHE
+638 

>member
-1 MPAQHNKRL
+1 MAVY
-10 RTSGNSGN
+10 SGKQYRNG
-18 ASHGSAARWLH
+18 ASRWRQVI
-29 TLVAL
+29 VACCV
-34 GMMALVMSPMW
+34 MALMMSPMLW
-45 ASSQIGRTV
+45 AQQP
-54 KQRPAATQQTS
+54 QRSTRVRAAAPRS

-71 TNPQPPQAARKGAK
+71 TNPQHAQAARKGSK
-85 GKNVKRITPQI
+85 GPSVSRITPQI
-96 PNANRNQTNK
+96 PKANRNQTNK
-106 VFLENADL
+106 VFLENADIL
-114 LRADEAISRDYQVL
+114 KANEYISRDYQVL

-158 GHVRMT
+158 GNVRMT

-177 YYGEQGVAELRSN
+177 YYGDQGVAELRSN

-234 FGRYEL
+234 YGRYEL

-248 RNVHL
+248 RDVHL
-253 VNDQY
+253 INDRY
-258 EMFTDMLEYNTQ
+258 EMFTDMLDYNTQ
-270 SHVAHITTKTLIV
+270 THIAHITSETLIV

-297 TSADDATLYERSL
+297 TSADDATLYERAV

-325 YNRKHNYGEARG
+325 YNRKRNYGEARG

-347 VILDGDRGY
+347 VILDGDYGY
-356 HDDNVHYSYVTGRA
+356 HDDNAHYSYVTRKA

-385 DTLCTLINYVVNDS
+385 DTLCTLINHVVNDS

-412 VRFFRSDV
+412 VRFYRNDV

-429 SEADTIINMYRHAV
+429 SEADTIINMYNHAV

-455 INIHLNDSAADWA
+455 INVHLNDSAADWA
-468 TLPTGG
+468 MLPLGG

-498 NKELRQLD
+498 EKELRRLD

-516 PEEKDSTYNKMVNAE
+516 PQEKDSTYNKMVSAE
-531 SSHMRLNLKAKQEVD
+531 SSYMRLNLKPKQEVD
-546 RITLWP
+546 RITMWP
-552 EVTGKVT
+552 EVSGKVT
-559 PLYLAKKADMYLPQF
+559 PLYLAKKADLYLPQF
-574 KWYDTL
+574 QWYDAL
-580 RPQSPEDIYDVS
+580 RPKSPDDIYDVS
-592 EEKRQLIQTIEGGT
+592 EELKQLMRTIQGGT
-606 RRRSGSNATAPA
+606 RRRAGANAGLASSSPDQA
-618 ATVIPQNNNNDNQG
+618 ASETTLQNSD
-632 TNPKPD
+632 P
-638 NNSHE
+638 SHE

>member
-1 MPAQHNKRL
+1 MGH
-10 RTSGNSGN
+10 
-18 ASHGSAARWLH
+18 SHDKWWHTVLGDRFRHVMAACC
-29 TLVAL
+29 
-34 GMMALVMSPMW
+34 MMALLMSPVVW
-45 ASSQIGRTV
+45 AQNPVKTPRT
-54 KQRPAATQQTS
+54 RPVVQNKKTL
-65 STVKRP
+65 P
-71 TNPQPPQAARKGAK
+71 TNPQPAQAARRGAK
-85 GKNVKRITPQI
+85 GPTVSRITPQI
-96 PNANRNQTNK
+96 PKANRNQSNK
-106 VFLENADL
+106 VFLANADIL
-114 LRADEAISRDYQVL
+114 SANEAVSTDYQVL

-158 GHVRMT
+158 GNVRMT

-177 YYGEQGVAELRSN
+177 YYGDQGVAELRHN

-226 NNTELKSQ
+226 NNTELSSR

-248 RNVHL
+248 RDVHL
-253 VNDQY
+253 VNDRY
-258 EMFTDMLEYNTQ
+258 EMFTDLLEYNTQ
-270 SHVAHITTKTLIV
+270 SHIAHITTETYIV

-297 TSADDATLYERSL
+297 TSADDATLYERAL

-316 KTLLGDTVY
+316 KTLQGDTVY
-325 YNRKHNYGEARG
+325 YNRKRNYGEARG
-337 NVVITDPSNK
+337 DVVITDPSNK
-347 VILDGDRGY
+347 VILDGDYGY

-370 RAREFSQKDTIYLHA
+370 RAREFSQQDTIYLHA
-385 DTLCTLINYVVNDS
+385 DTLCTLINYVERDS
-399 VNDSVRVL
+399 VGGDSVRVL

-412 VRFFRSDV
+412 VRFYRSDV

-429 SEADTIINMYRHAV
+429 SEADTIINMYNHAV

-516 PEEKDSTYNKMVNAE
+516 PQEDDSTYNKMVNAE
-531 SSHMRLNLKAKQEVD
+531 SSYLRLNLKAKQEVD
-546 RITLWP
+546 RIAMWP
-552 EVTGKVT
+552 EVSGRVT
-559 PLYLAKKADMYLPQF
+559 PLYLARKMDMYLPQF
-574 KWYDTL
+574 QWYDAL
-580 RPQSPEDIYDVS
+580 RPKSPDEIYDVS
-592 EEKRQLIQTIEGGT
+592 DELKQLTQTIQGGT
-606 RRRSGSNATAPA
+606 RRRSGSNAEA
-618 ATVIPQNNNNDNQG
+618 AAQSTETTITTTPQPLD
-632 TNPKPD
+632 KP
-638 NNSHE
+638 

>member
-1 MPAQHNKRL
+1 MAVY
-10 RTSGNSGN
+10 SGKQYRSG
-18 ASHGSAARWLH
+18 ASRWRQVI
-29 TLVAL
+29 VACCV
-34 GMMALVMSPMW
+34 MALMMSPMLW
-45 ASSQIGRTV
+45 AQQP
-54 KQRPAATQQTS
+54 QRSTRVRAAAPRS

-71 TNPQPPQAARKGAK
+71 TNPQHAQAARKGSK
-85 GKNVKRITPQI
+85 GPSVSRITPQI
-96 PNANRNQTNK
+96 PKANRNQTNK
-106 VFLENADL
+106 VFLENADIL
-114 LRADEAISRDYQVL
+114 KANEYISRDYQVL

-158 GHVRMT
+158 GNVRMT

-177 YYGEQGVAELRSN
+177 YYGDQGVAELRSN

-234 FGRYEL
+234 YGRYEL

-248 RNVHL
+248 RDVHL
-253 VNDQY
+253 INDRY
-258 EMFTDMLEYNTQ
+258 EMFTDMLDYNTQ
-270 SHVAHITTKTLIV
+270 THIAHITSETLIV

-297 TSADDATLYERSL
+297 TSADDATLYERAV

-325 YNRKHNYGEARG
+325 YNRKRNYGEARG
-337 NVVITDPSNK
+337 NVVITDPTNK
-347 VILDGDRGY
+347 VILDGDYGY
-356 HDDNVHYSYVTGRA
+356 HDDNAHYSYVTRRA

-385 DTLCTLINYVVNDS
+385 DTLCTLINHVVNDS

-412 VRFFRSDV
+412 VRFYRNDV

-429 SEADTIINMYRHAV
+429 SEADTIINMYNHAV

-455 INIHLNDSAADWA
+455 INVHLNDSAADWA
-468 TLPTGG
+468 MLPLGG

-498 NKELRQLD
+498 EKELRRLD

-516 PEEKDSTYNKMVNAE
+516 PQEKDSTYNKMVSAE
-531 SSHMRLNLKAKQEVD
+531 SSYMRLNLKPKQEVD
-546 RITLWP
+546 RITMWP
-552 EVTGKVT
+552 EVSGKVT
-559 PLYLAKKADMYLPQF
+559 PLYLAKKADLYLPQF
-574 KWYDTL
+574 QWYDAL
-580 RPQSPEDIYDVS
+580 RPKSPDDIYDVS
-592 EEKRQLIQTIEGGT
+592 EELKQLMRTIQGGT
-606 RRRSGSNATAPA
+606 RRRAGANAGLASSSPDQA
-618 ATVIPQNNNNDNQG
+618 ASETTLQNSD
-632 TNPKPD
+632 P
-638 NNSHE
+638 SHE

>member
-1 MPAQHNKRL
+1 MSASHDKRPWSVNSRL
-10 RTSGNSGN
+10 R
-18 ASHGSAARWLH
+18 HVIAACC
-29 TLVAL
+29 V
-34 GMMALVMSPMW
+34 MALMMSPVVL
-45 ASSQIGRTV
+45 AQT
-54 KQRPAATQQTS
+54 TS
-65 STVKRP
+65 SRSIKPRVTQPVKKKLAP
-71 TNPQPPQAARKGAK
+71 TNPQPAQAARKGAK
-85 GKNVKRITPQI
+85 GPKVSRITPQI
-96 PNANRNQTNK
+96 PKANRNQTNK
-106 VFLENADL
+106 VFLENADVL
-114 LRADEAISRDYQVL
+114 SANEAISTDYQVL

-177 YYGEQGVAELRSN
+177 YYGNQGVAELRHN

-226 NNTELKSQ
+226 NNTELSSQ
-234 FGRYEL
+234 YGRYEL

-248 RNVHL
+248 RDVHL
-253 VNDQY
+253 VNDRY
-258 EMFTDMLEYNTQ
+258 EMFTELLDYNTQ
-270 SHVAHITTKTLIV
+270 SHIAHITSETLIV

-297 TSADDATLYERSL
+297 TSADDATLYERAL
-310 ITAKDG
+310 IKAKDG
-316 KTLLGDTVY
+316 KTLQGDTVY
-325 YNRKHNYGEARG
+325 YNRSHNYGEARG

-347 VILDGDRGY
+347 VILDGDYGY
-356 HDDNVHYSYVTGRA
+356 HDDNAHYSYVTRRA

-385 DTLCTLINYVVNDS
+385 DTLCTLINHVVTDS

-412 VRFFRSDV
+412 VRFYRSDV

-443 VWNLERQIFGDE
+443 VWNQERQIFGDE

-498 NKELRQLD
+498 EKELRRLD

-516 PEEKDSTYNKMVNAE
+516 PQEKDSTYNKMVNAE
-531 SSHMRLNLKAKQEVD
+531 SSYMRLNLKPKQKVD
-546 RITLWP
+546 RITMWP

-559 PLYLAKKADMYLPQF
+559 PLYLARKADMYLPQF
-574 KWYDTL
+574 HWYDML
-580 RPQSPEDIYDVS
+580 RPQTPDDIFDLT
-592 EEKRQLIQTIEGGT
+592 EEQRSLWKSVEGGT
-606 RRRSGSNATAPA
+606 RRRSGSNAGVVSQPTQDKETTLQP
-618 ATVIPQNNNNDNQG
+618 VEMP
-632 TNPKPD
+632 
-638 NNSHE
+638 

>member
-1 MPAQHNKRL
+1 MFASHNKR
-10 RTSGNSGN
+10 
-18 ASHGSAARWLH
+18 H
-29 TLVAL
+29 
-34 GMMALVMSPMW
+34 
-45 ASSQIGRTV
+45 
-54 KQRPAATQQTS
+54 
-65 STVKRP
+65 STVKSRLRHVIVACCLMALMMSP
-71 TNPQPPQAARKGAK
+71 VVWAQNPVKSVKTRSVQTVNKHKPSNPQPPQAARKGAK
-85 GKNVKRITPQI
+85 GPKVTRITPQI
-96 PNANRNQTNK
+96 PKANRNQTNK

-114 LRADEAISRDYQVL
+114 LKADENISRDYQVL

-177 YYGEQGVAELRSN
+177 YYGDQGVAELRSN

-226 NNTELKSQ
+226 NNTELSSAY
-234 FGRYEL
+234 GRYEL

-248 RNVHL
+248 RDVHL
-253 VNDQY
+253 VNDRY
-258 EMFTDMLEYNTQ
+258 EMFTDLLDYNTQ
-270 SHVAHITTKTLIV
+270 SHIAHITSETLIV

-297 TSADDATLYERSL
+297 TSADDATLYERAL

-325 YNRKHNYGEARG
+325 YNRSRNYGEARG
-337 NVVITDPSNK
+337 NVVITDPGNK
-347 VILDGDRGY
+347 VILDGNYGY
-356 HDDNVHYSYVTGRA
+356 HDDNAHYSFVTGRA

-385 DTLCTLINYVVNDS
+385 DTLCTLINHVVTDS

-412 VRFFRSDV
+412 VRFYRNDV

-429 SEADTIINMYRHAV
+429 SEADTIINMYNHAV

-455 INIHLNDSAADWA
+455 INVHLNDSAADWA

-474 FMAEHLGEIYYDQ
+474 FMAEHLGENYYDQ

-498 NKELRQLD
+498 DKELRRLD

-516 PEEKDSTYNKMVNAE
+516 PQEKDSTYNKMVNAE
-531 SSHMRLNLKAKQEVD
+531 SSFMRLNLKAKQEVD
-546 RITLWP
+546 RIIMWP
-552 EVTGKVT
+552 EVSGRVT
-559 PLYLAKKADMYLPQF
+559 PLYLAKKSDMYLPQF
-574 KWYDTL
+574 QWYDAL
-580 RPQSPEDIYDVS
+580 RPKTPDDIYDVS
-592 EEKRQLIQTIEGGT
+592 EELKQVMKSIQGGT
-606 RRRSGSNATAPA
+606 RRRSGSNANAVVPENTSVS
-618 ATVIPQNNNNDNQG
+618 TELS
-632 TNPKPD
+632 TPKTDEMP
-638 NNSHE
+638 

>member
-1 MPAQHNKRL
+1 MAVS
-10 RTSGNSGN
+10 SGKQYRNG
-18 ASHGSAARWLH
+18 ASRWRQVI
-29 TLVAL
+29 VACCV
-34 GMMALVMSPMW
+34 MALMMSPMLW
-45 ASSQIGRTV
+45 AQQP
-54 KQRPAATQQTS
+54 QRSTRVRAAAPRS

-71 TNPQPPQAARKGAK
+71 TNPQPAQAARKGSK
-85 GKNVKRITPQI
+85 GRSVSRITPQI
-96 PNANRNQTNK
+96 PKANRNQTNK
-106 VFLENADL
+106 VFLENADIL
-114 LRADEAISRDYQVL
+114 KANEYISRDYQVL

-158 GHVRMT
+158 GNVRMT

-177 YYGEQGVAELRSN
+177 YYGDQGVAELRSN

-234 FGRYEL
+234 YGRYEL

-248 RNVHL
+248 RDVHL
-253 VNDQY
+253 INDRY
-258 EMFTDMLEYNTQ
+258 EMFTDMLDYNTQ
-270 SHVAHITTKTLIV
+270 THIAHITSETLIV

-297 TSADDATLYERSL
+297 TSADDATLYERAV

-325 YNRKHNYGEARG
+325 YNRKRNYGEARG

-347 VILDGDRGY
+347 VILDGDYGY
-356 HDDNVHYSYVTGRA
+356 HDDNAHYSYVTRRA

-385 DTLCTLINYVVNDS
+385 DTLCTLINHVVNDS

-412 VRFFRSDV
+412 VRFYRNDV

-429 SEADTIINMYRHAV
+429 SEADTIINMYNHAV

-455 INIHLNDSAADWA
+455 INVHLNDSAADWA
-468 TLPTGG
+468 MLPLGG

-498 NKELRQLD
+498 EKELRRLD

-516 PEEKDSTYNKMVNAE
+516 PQEKDSTYNKMVSAE
-531 SSHMRLNLKAKQEVD
+531 SSYMRLNLKPKQEVD
-546 RITLWP
+546 RITMWP
-552 EVTGKVT
+552 EVSGKVT
-559 PLYLAKKADMYLPQF
+559 PLYLAKKADLYLPQF
-574 KWYDTL
+574 QWYDAL
-580 RPQSPEDIYDVS
+580 RPKSPDDIYDVS
-592 EEKRQLIQTIEGGT
+592 EELKQLMRTIQGGT
-606 RRRSGSNATAPA
+606 RRRAGANAGLASSSPDQA
-618 ATVIPQNNNNDNQG
+618 ASETTLQNSD
-632 TNPKPD
+632 P
-638 NNSHE
+638 SHE